1 MQKSVLITGCSSGI
15 GLESALELKRQGFH
29 VLAGC
34 RKPDDVER
42 MNNMG
47 FTGVLIDL
55 DSPESVDRAA
65 DEVIALTDNCLYG
78 IFNNAGFGMYGPLS
92 TISRAQMEQQFSANF
107 FGAHQL
113 TMRLLPAMLPHG
125 EGRIVMTSSV
135 MGLISTPG
143 RGAYAA
149 SKYALEAWSDAL
161 RMELRHSGIKVSLIE
176 PGPIRTRFTDNV
188 NQTQSDKPVENPGI
202 AARFTLGPEAVVD
215 KVRHAFIS
223 EKPKMPHWRRN
234 WLCNCTR
241 LGAMKRRW
249 SCCSGICVKISPPQ
263 TVRRVKRSRRSSLR
277 WVRVMHWR
285 RSIAASCMHC
295 CIDIP
300 LIGT

>member
-1 MQKSVLITGCSSGI
+1 MTHKATEILTGKVMQKSVLITGCSSGI

-65 DEVIALTDNCLYG
+65 DEVSALTDNCLYG

-223 EKPKMPHWRRN
+223 EKPKMRYPVT
-234 WLCNCTR
+234 LVTR
-241 LGAMKRRW
+241 AVMVLKRLLP
-249 SCCSGICVKISPPQ
+249 G
-263 TVRRVKRSRRSSLR
+263 
-277 WVRVMHWR
+277 RVMDK
-285 RSIAASCMHC
+285 I
-295 CIDIP
+295 
-300 LIGT
+300 LQG